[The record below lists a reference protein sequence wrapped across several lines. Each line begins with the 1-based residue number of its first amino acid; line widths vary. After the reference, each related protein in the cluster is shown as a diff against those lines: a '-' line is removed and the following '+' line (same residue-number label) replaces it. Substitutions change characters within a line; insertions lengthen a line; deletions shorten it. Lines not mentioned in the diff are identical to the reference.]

1 MERHNDDSSEA
12 TQQFELDDEQ
22 VATIEYALV
31 QASEDVDDYEEYR
44 RYDDVLVEITEQK
57 QEPIDSAD

>member
-12 TQQFELDDEQ
+12 TQQFELDDDQ

-31 QASEDVDDYEEYR
+31 QASEDVDDDEEYR
-44 RYDDVLVEITEQK
+44 RYDDVLAEITEQK